1 MAIIDEALTT
11 GGDPNISDAF
21 TINGQPGDL
30 YNCSSDSTYRLL
42 VESGKT
48 YLLRIVNAVMNEE
61 MFFGIGEHNLTVVG
75 MDGAYLKPINVEYIM
90 ITPGQT
96 MDVLF
101 TANQSPSYYYMAGSP
116 FADTNAPFDN
126 TTTTGI
132 VQYSGNYTPPSSPSF
147 PSLPAYNDKAAAENY
162 TALLQSLASNEHPIN
177 VPLNITTS
185 MYITVSVNQIDCNGS
200 CAGPDGN
207 RLAASLNNISFQ
219 TPTTDI
225 LEAYYQTLPNV
236 FTKDFPDEP
245 PYYFNFTGDVGNN
258 TIFPSLGT
266 KVRVIDYNEAVEIVF
281 QGTNVGAA
289 ENHPMHLHGY
299 SFYVLG
305 FGSGNFNSTTDP
317 LSYNLDDPP
326 LVNTIGV
333 PKNGWLT
340 IRFIADNPDTFK
352 LMVEK
357 GKTYLLRLV
366 NAAMQELMF
375 FSVAKHKLTVVGTDG
390 AYTKPLTRD
399 VITISPGQTIDVLLE
414 ANQKPDHYYM
424 ASRVYASAV
433 GVAYDNTTTTALV
446 EYAGDYTPTSP
457 PPLPALPYYNDT
469 SASVNFTGSLR
480 SLASKKYP
488 VNVPKKITHRF
499 VYTIS
504 VNSFP
509 CPQNSCAGSNGGRLA
524 ASVNNI
530 SFVSPSIDILQ
541 AYYQGINGVFGAR
554 LPDFP
559 KYIFNFTG
567 DNLPAYLDTPKK
579 GTEVKFLEYN
589 STVELVF
596 QGTNILAGTDHPMHL
611 HGYSFYVVGWGL
623 GNFDPK
629 KDPAN
634 FNLIDPPLQNT
645 IAVPKNGWSA
655 IRFRAK
661 NPGVWFMHCHIERHL
676 SWGMDTAFIVK
687 NGGPP
692 NTHLLPPPPDMPRC

>member
-1 MAIIDEALTT
+1 MKALIIQYFSALLLFLSILHCHAAVRRYTFVVDEVPYTRLCSTKSIMTINGQFPGPTLHVRQGETILVNVYNKAKYNITIHWHGVKQPRFPWSDGPEYITQCPIQPGAKFSHKVIFSTEVGTLWWHAHSDWARATVHGAIVIYPKKGSSYPFKKPDMETPIILGEWWKKPVMEVYHDMLQS
-11 GGDPNISDAF
+11 GGDPNTSDALL
-21 TINGQPGDL
+21 INGQPGDL
-30 YNCSSDSTYRLL
+30 YPCS
-42 VESGKT
+42 K
-48 YLLRIVNAVMNEE
+48 
-61 MFFGIGEHNLTVVG
+61 
-75 MDGAYLKPINVEYIM
+75 
-90 ITPGQT
+90 Q
-96 MDVLF
+96 
-101 TANQSPSYYYMAGSP
+101 
-116 FADTNAPFDN
+116 
-126 TTTTGI
+126 
-132 VQYSGNYTPPSSPSF
+132 
-147 PSLPAYNDKAAAENY
+147 
-162 TALLQSLASNEHPIN
+162 
-177 VPLNITTS
+177 
-185 MYITVSVNQIDCNGS
+185 
-200 CAGPDGN
+200 
-207 RLAASLNNISFQ
+207 
-219 TPTTDI
+219 
-225 LEAYYQTLPNV
+225 
-236 FTKDFPDEP
+236 
-245 PYYFNFTGDVGNN
+245 
-258 TIFPSLGT
+258 
-266 KVRVIDYNEAVEIVF
+266 
-281 QGTNVGAA
+281 
-289 ENHPMHLHGY
+289 
-299 SFYVLG
+299 
-305 FGSGNFNSTTDP
+305 
-317 LSYNLDDPP
+317 
-326 LVNTIGV
+326 
-333 PKNGWLT
+333 
-340 IRFIADNPDTFK
+340 DTFK

-366 NAAMQELMF
+366 NAAMQEPMF

-399 VITISPGQTIDVLLE
+399 IIIISPGQTIDVLLE

-424 ASRVYASAV
+424 ASRVYATAV
-433 GVAYDNTTTTALV
+433 GIPYDNTTTTALV
-446 EYAGDYTPTSP
+446 EYAGDYTPMSP

-488 VNVPKKITHRF
+488 VNVPRKITHRF

-509 CPQNSCAGSNGGRLA
+509 CPQKSCEGPNGSRLA

-541 AYYQGINGVFGAR
+541 AYYQGINGVFGAH

-559 KYIFNFTG
+559 PYIFNFTG
-567 DNLPAYLDTPKK
+567 DNLPSYLDTPKN

-596 QGTNILAGTDHPMHL
+596 QGTNLIAGTDHPMHL

-634 FNLIDPPLQNT
+634 FNLIDPPLQST

-655 IRFRAK
+655 IRFRAD